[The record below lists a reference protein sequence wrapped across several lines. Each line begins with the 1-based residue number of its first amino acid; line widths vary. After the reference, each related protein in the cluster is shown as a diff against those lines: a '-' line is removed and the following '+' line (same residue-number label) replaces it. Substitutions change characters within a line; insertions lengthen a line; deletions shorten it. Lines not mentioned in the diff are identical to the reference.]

1 MVDLIQKFSSES
13 KGKKIILIASL
24 VAFIGMFLPWVN
36 VKYYFFADIS
46 YTSNGWDGVG
56 TLTGL
61 ASLAIIIFWVLLTV
75 DVKIPSEIKEEVVE
89 KAASI
94 LMIFGSGYAFLN
106 LIFNDINLIGV
117 GLYITLIAS
126 GVVVYSA
133 FKNNS
138 KAVSIETKN
147 NQSAEKEKEDKK

>member
-13 KGKKIILIASL
+13 KGKKIILVASL
-24 VAFIGMFLPWVN
+24 VAFVGMFLPWVN

-46 YTSNGWDGVG
+46 YTSNGWNGVG

-61 ASLAIIIFWVLLTV
+61 ASLAIIIFWVLSTLE
-75 DVKIPSEIKEEVVE
+75 VKIPSEVKEEVVE

-106 LIFNDINLIGV
+106 LIFNDINLVGF
-117 GLYITLIAS
+117 GLYITLFAS

-133 FKNNS
+133 FKNI
-138 KAVSIETKN
+138 KKTTVIG
-147 NQSAEKEKEDKK
+147 DKKNENIIKEEEAKK